1 MKKKMKNNNKVRNL
15 LIFLFTVILIIGSYY
30 LGKTKG
36 SEVINNSQLEIKT
49 LNKLNKD
56 LLVKNDSLDTENHKY
71 DSVIVDLNENIE
83 KTTVNITKVN
93 NKIIKLNETKNE
105 TNNYIDSVSAYG
117 IADLLSRFIEER
129 TKSQSSN

>member
-1 MKKKMKNNNKVRNL
+1 MKNNNKVRNL

>member
-1 MKKKMKNNNKVRNL
+1 MKNNNKVRNL
-15 LIFLFTVILIIGSYY
+15 LIFLFTVILIISSYY

>member
-1 MKKKMKNNNKVRNL
+1 MKNNNKVRNL

-71 DSVIVDLNENIE
+71 DSVIVDLNENIQ